1 MDVLRHSIFNQTDS
15 HTHISSESSKRD
27 TATIWLTQNF
37 SVSIPSVLYL
47 IPFYFST
54 FVDMIC
60 VFSIVHSYMCYFF
73 CNFCAFRILTFQFIV
88 INPFLGADLSILI
101 LIQHKIGRCRKL
113 YFLQR
118 PVFVDIILILGSKP

>member
-60 VFSIVHSYMCYFF
+60 VFSIAHTYTCYFF
-73 CNFCAFRILTFQFIV
+73 L
-88 INPFLGADLSILI
+88 
-101 LIQHKIGRCRKL
+101 
-113 YFLQR
+113 
-118 PVFVDIILILGSKP
+118 